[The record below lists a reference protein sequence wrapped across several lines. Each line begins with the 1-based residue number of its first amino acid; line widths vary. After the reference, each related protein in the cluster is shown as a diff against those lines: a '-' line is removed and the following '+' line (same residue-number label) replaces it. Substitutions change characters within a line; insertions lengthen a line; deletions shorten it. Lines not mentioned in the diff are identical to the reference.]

1 MVGVGVVLVDEEKQ
15 TTMSRVRWDNEEKRH
30 NNQRY
35 NSMALHLTD
44 MRGIDDKDPSRPS
57 TIRRLQYIH

>member
-15 TTMSRVRWDNEEKRH
+15 TTMSRVRRDNEEKRH

-44 MRGIDDKDPSRPS
+44 VRGIDDG
-57 TIRRLQYIH
+57 T